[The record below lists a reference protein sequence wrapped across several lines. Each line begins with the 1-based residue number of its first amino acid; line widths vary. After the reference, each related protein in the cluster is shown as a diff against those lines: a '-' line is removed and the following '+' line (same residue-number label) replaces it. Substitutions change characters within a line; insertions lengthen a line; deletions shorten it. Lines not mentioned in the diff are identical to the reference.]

1 MKKAHVLFLITL
13 ASFGMVGC
21 GSGSLPPQANPD
33 DARAA
38 LTIALEAW
46 KKGETSESLA
56 SREKPIY
63 FNEIRDRP
71 DVRLLQ
77 FTIGQEHGFYG
88 QSVRLFVTASFEHSD
103 GTVEEQKMKFLIDT
117 APAVVIVPG

>member
-1 MKKAHVLFLITL
+1 MKKAFELFLILL
-13 ASFGMVGC
+13 AASGLAGC
-21 GSGSLPPQANPD
+21 GGGSLPPQANPD

-38 LTIALEAW
+38 LTTALEAW

-71 DVRLLQ
+71 EVRLVE
-77 FTIGQEHGFYG
+77 FTINPDHGFYG
-88 QSVRLFVTASFEHSD
+88 QSVRLIVNVTFEYTD
-103 GTVEEQKMKFLIDT
+103 GTTEEQKMKFLIDT
-117 APAVVIVPG
+117 APAIVIVPG